1 MDGLAGRPFPPGD
14 YEVVVV
20 GSGPGGLQAAYWLAR
35 LGVRAAV
42 LSADDAAGGMFR
54 RWPVFQRLISSSKPD
69 APCPPASRAYER
81 YDENSLVADE
91 PGLRALVPRA
101 MDRSAITP
109 SRAEMEAGLVA
120 FARQAPVT
128 VRYGCRWEGTR
139 REAGG
144 RLVLETADGA
154 YRCRSAV
161 FAPGMTTPWRAPI
174 PGLEDV
180 PHYVEVGDP
189 ERYRGRSV
197 VVVGKRNSAFE
208 VAHGLLPWASR
219 VTLVSPQPVRTQV
232 LSASSVDVRYFEPL
246 EDAAH
251 GSGTLVLD
259 AAVERVERAGEGFR
273 VVAAGTTRPGRI
285 ALDADAVVAA
295 TGFAVPVGDLP
306 GLGLRTVAHGRIP
319 ALGPF
324 FEAPGAAGVFFA
336 GNATVGS
343 PGLRKHG
350 VGAPSTAVR
359 GFRHNARVLAEHLAE
374 RLGAW
379 QRPRPLLPA
388 ADVAP
393 FLAGELA
400 RSPELWIQKGL
411 LARVATL
418 LEDGSALDEGVLPL
432 EHFLDEPGPDGIAV
446 TVELDA
452 AGRIFP
458 GVYRRRGGRVVEATL
473 EPHPLHAFDAP
484 EYRRELELLLRR

>member
-1 MDGLAGRPFPPGD
+1 M
-14 YEVVVV
+14 
-20 GSGPGGLQAAYWLAR
+20 
-35 LGVRAAV
+35 
-42 LSADDAAGGMFR
+42 
-54 RWPVFQRLISSSKPD
+54 
-69 APCPPASRAYER
+69 
-81 YDENSLVADE
+81 
-91 PGLRALVPRA
+91 
-101 MDRSAITP
+101 
-109 SRAEMEAGLVA
+109 
-120 FARQAPVT
+120 
-128 VRYGCRWEGTR
+128 
-139 REAGG
+139 
-144 RLVLETADGA
+144 
-154 YRCRSAV
+154 
-161 FAPGMTTPWRAPI
+161 
-174 PGLEDV
+174 
-180 PHYVEVGDP
+180 
-189 ERYRGRSV
+189 

-232 LSASSVDVRYFEPL
+232 LSASSVHVRYFEPL

-273 VVAAGTTRPGRI
+273 VVAAETMRPGRI

-306 GLGLRTVAHGRIP
+306 GLGLRIVAHGRIP

-336 GNATVGS
+336 GNAPVGS

-359 GFRHNARVLAEHLAE
+359 GFRYNARVLAEHLAE
-374 RLGAW
+374 RLGAR
-379 QRPRPLLPA
+379 QCPCPLLPT

-400 RSPELWIQKGL
+400 RAPELWIQKGL

-418 LEDGSALDEGVLPL
+418 LEDGSALDEGVLPR
-432 EHFLDEPGPDGIAV
+432 FLDEPGPDGVAV

-458 GVYRRRGGRVVEATL
+458 GVYRRRGGRVAETTL